1 MSDLNEMR
9 RTLMSNAANVVLKER
24 CYAEAIEE
32 VDNMT
37 LKQLKSVIKI
47 HPDTQQQIDG
57 YTIAKAE
64 QKFDNLPDVGGD
76 KDE

>member
-9 RTLMSNAANVVLKER
+9 RTLMSNEANVVLKER

-47 HPDTQQQIDG
+47 HPDTQQR
-57 YTIAKAE
+57 KADDSSS
-64 QKFDNLPDVGGD
+64 KRLKILHNFS
-76 KDE
+76 

>member
-1 MSDLNEMR
+1 
-9 RTLMSNAANVVLKER
+9 MSNNINVILKER
-24 CYAEAIEE
+24 CYAEAIDE

-37 LKQLKSVIKI
+37 LKQLKSVINIDLK
-47 HPDTQQQIDG
+47 TQEQIDG

-76 KDE
+76 EDE